1 MVQWGLRG
9 HQVRWRGWSVLGAML
24 QPRNHILGQ
33 VSGQAGSRTMQ
44 FASLP
49 MIAVLGLPGIVAL
62 QDLGVALLFRLMGAF
77 LISQLCMAERMP
89 QVTGRTSM
97 EALPPSFV
105 ALQWET
111 STTGTGHLPVATTP
125 RKNPAC
131 QFRKM
136 PASLPTGEC

>member
-33 VSGQAGSRTMQ
+33 VSGRASSQAMRS
-44 FASLP
+44 ASLP
-49 MIAVLGLPGIVAL
+49 MIAVLGLPGVIAL

-77 LISQLCMAERMP
+77 LTSQLCTAERMP
-89 QVTGRTSM
+89 PMTGRTSM

-111 STTGTGHLPVATTP
+111 ITGSVPVATTP
-125 RKNPAC
+125 RKNPVC

-136 PASLPTGEC
+136 PVSLPTAEC